1 MHEAHALMIIIR
13 SQRIEVDKGMNS
25 SAALQHAPCP
35 CGMCALMHR
44 RVLTAKMMVEIVLAE
59 TTTAILLPT
68 FKFDTSKV

>member
-1 MHEAHALMIIIR
+1 MIITKH
-13 SQRIEVDKGMNS
+13 QGIEADRGMNL

-35 CGMCALMHR
+35 CGMCALMHS

-59 TTTAILLPT
+59 ITTAILSPT